1 MYNSSDIK
9 SQNLTSTDLE
19 LAAAYYPILVELA
32 QQRRCLSYGELLSE
46 AQRRYPDQ
54 PVVQRAIPVSTGRRL
69 DVIRLFCA
77 EHNIPNLSAL
87 ILNKERREAGSG
99 IDQPV
104 DPKDAVDPKETCE
117 AIFAYDWS
125 ELTLEFDDY
134 LTLRRRAPTPR
145 KKVSAA
151 TARTLMAEHYAVH
164 KMSLPKDVVRHREVI
179 LGLIEKGGTAAE
191 AFEQALKA

>member
-9 SQNLTSTDLE
+9 SQNFTSTDLE

-32 QQRRCLSYGELLSE
+32 QQRRRLSYGELLSE

-69 DVIRLFCA
+69 DVIRLFSA
-77 EHNIPNLSAL
+77 ERSIPNLSAL
-87 ILNKERREAGSG
+87 ILNKERREGGSG
-99 IDQPV
+99 LDDQ
-104 DPKDAVDPKETCE
+104 ADPKETCE

-125 ELTLEFDDY
+125 ELTPEFDSY
-134 LTLRRRAPTPR
+134 LTLRRRAPAPR

-164 KMSLPKDVVRHREVI
+164 KLSLPKDVVRHRELI

>member
-1 MYNSSDIK
+1 MHNSSDIK
-9 SQNLTSTDLE
+9 SQNFTSTDLE

-46 AQRRYPDQ
+46 AQRRFPDR

-69 DVIRLFCA
+69 DVIRVFAA
-77 EHNIPNLSAL
+77 ERNIPNLSAL
-87 ILNKERREAGSG
+87 ILNKERRESGSG
-99 IDQPV
+99 ADDQA
-104 DPKDAVDPKETCE
+104 DSKEISE
-117 AIFAYDWS
+117 AIFAYDWQ
-125 ELTLEFDDY
+125 ELTAEFDSY
-134 LTLRRRAPTPR
+134 CTLRRRAPAPR

-164 KMSLPKDVVRHREVI
+164 KMSLPKDVVRHRELI